1 MRQDALQVNNPTLL
15 HMYFVFLS
23 LACFINTTI
32 CSYVHFLG
40 TILFFFFLA
49 SWCSHNQGQ
58 YGRLKI
64 EMPLKPAVPLCVP
77 LS

>member
-1 MRQDALQVNNPTLL
+1 MHQDTLQVNNPTLL
-15 HMYFVFLS
+15 HVYFVFLS
-23 LACFINTTI
+23 QVCFINMTI
-32 CSYVHFLG
+32 SNYVHFLG
-40 TILFFFFLA
+40 TILFFFLA
-49 SWCSHNQGQ
+49 SRCSHNQGQ